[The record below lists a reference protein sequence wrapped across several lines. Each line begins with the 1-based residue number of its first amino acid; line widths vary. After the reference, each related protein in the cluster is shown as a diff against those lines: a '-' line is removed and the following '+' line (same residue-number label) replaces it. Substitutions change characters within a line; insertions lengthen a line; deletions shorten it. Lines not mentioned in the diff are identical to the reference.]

1 MQAVIRLLITERV
14 VKWVI
19 FFYNA
24 LGDTAGSLS
33 NTGPFSN
40 VQSNYYWSATE
51 YAPDIGDAWNFGM
64 GNNGYQSKLNKRY
77 SLYAWAVQSGDI
89 GVVSA
94 VSLPGVSAVPL
105 PAAVWLFAS
114 GLLALLGLA
123 RRKR

>member
-77 SLYAWAVQSGDI
+77 SLYAWAVQSGDL
-89 GVVSA
+89 G
-94 VSLPGVSAVPL
+94 GVSAVPL
-105 PAAVWLFAS
+105 PAAVWLFDS
-114 GLLALLGLA
+114 GLLYWVWRGVSANIL
-123 RRKR
+123 